1 MVKKKKIFH
10 EIRELSEF
18 RKEFKKLSKKFP
30 TLRED
35 LETFIHTQLNL
46 YHKLHI
52 DNRGV
57 MPISDLGIEKP
68 RIYKAKKFAC
78 KSLKGKGVHSGIRII
93 YGYYENEDIVEFIEI
108 YYKGDKKN
116 ENRKRILRHYKSC
129 L

>member
-1 MVKKKKIFH
+1 VKKKKIFH

-18 RKEFKKLSKKFP
+18 RKDFKKLSKKFS
-30 TLRED
+30 TLHED

-57 MPISDLGIEKP
+57 MPISNLGIEKP

-78 KSLKGKGVHSGIRII
+78 KSLKDKGVHSGIRII
-93 YGYYENEDIVEFIEI
+93 YGYYENEDIIEFIEI
-108 YYKGDKKN
+108 YYKGDKDN
-116 ENRKRILRHYKSC
+116 EDRKRILRYYSK
-129 L
+129 